1 MARYVDGFVIP
12 VPKDRIEAYRKLAE
26 TAAAVWKEHGALD
39 YWECVGDELE
49 VQDQV
54 SFPELANARPDET
67 VVFAWIVYESKESR
81 NEILGK
87 IRADPRLK
95 DVMDAS
101 GPVFDAKRMAY
112 GGFRQ
117 LVHT

>member
-12 VPKDRIEAYRKLAE
+12 LRKDRIEDYRKLAE
-26 TAAAVWKEHGALD
+26 TASAVWKEHGALD

-54 SFPELANARPDET
+54 SFPELANAKPDET

-81 NEILGK
+81 NEIIAK
-87 IRADPRLK
+87 VMADPRLK
-95 DVMDAS
+95 DTMDLCAS
-101 GPVFDAKRMAY
+101 VFDVKRMAY

-117 LVHT
+117 LVHA